1 MLPGARKPGYQAAF
15 EQQMTLH
22 DRDGAVEHA
31 LDHDDMAS
39 GAEDDEIG
47 ALCDEVHAAMAEA
60 AEHETSEDWT
70 PFESASE
77 AYAAIVFNNPRFPM
91 SRQHAQIALRFAKGS
106 GARNVPSYTKVQA
119 SLARLRSLYGTQLRR
134 VQGQE
139 GNIFYV
145 APIATA
151 IRRAFG
157 DPSTRPHMRFTPSE
171 TGHFKAF
178 FDASRLGIGCP
189 TTYRQPV
196 VHTDDN
202 TPIWLDEVAA
212 NGTQLFVPR
221 QWYRG
226 KDDRLYGRG
235 NRCERAGVGFQMTDH
250 IVDHPVATLKAVRGI
265 IHDLSGNKSKKWGAL
280 SALSYQFANLPAE
293 QLCEERSILH
303 FSISNDATAL
313 EMMDAFVKEIETHHT
328 TAIRVWDCEL
338 QSEVDV
344 LVRPVCLVAD
354 NPMHAILSSNIGMLG
369 AKPCRVCTWGGT
381 KVWKQG
387 EDRIR
392 MAMERSSE
400 DAIDTLSQQLQYARD
415 DNTKQYYDSRT
426 DTGYSDGFTHSVA
439 LTLLEDNDVLRGKD
453 PAHPDTPRPA
463 LSEAEV
469 VNAMNA
475 SHLAYNGAEFHNP
488 LLRLKA
494 IGWDVTQST
503 PVEVLHTFLL
513 GPVKYLLRATKR
525 NMTPRQLD
533 LLQIQL
539 EALNTDGLPCGKT
552 FRAAYIIKH
561 ADSLV
566 GKAIY
571 VSEIERESIGDHLIE
586 LDAALVAF
594 YSAYARVNPFDL
606 VMKPKLHIMS
616 HLVEDIV
623 KFGPPSMF
631 NTERFEAN
639 NTIIRNVAI
648 LSNRSA
654 ISLDIMR
661 KLEDQAMLRFVI
673 GGGQMLVV
681 EGGAQHIL
689 PQGERLRNLGLQ
701 ATSRHLLRQWG
712 LYKTL
717 ALKAGSTSLEPAAQE
732 ERATTIIA
740 GIQHAASDV
749 LSERDLLSTYRAGK
763 TVLSLS
769 RDICHVGSFVLID
782 GKLQDGRGSAE
793 RTGTLTAARIRSICV
808 PNNGLASTFLI
819 VLLLDDTG
827 WNEDLA
833 ARTMKESK
841 ALAVVKAKRVVQLI
855 NVQHNC
861 VSARCEIEAS
871 GGRDRQSREPAL
883 TTKPAIKHT
892 ATRKYFVN
900 HFLLRSC
907 LPDRRYRLPEV
918 DFPEADRDEI
928 AAFVADRIEDLNIKK
943 KQKKEKDKQKGKQK
957 QKGRQDQGVEQDE
970 FLSADDDN

>member
-1 MLPGARKPGYQAAF
+1 MTEISSAQPG
-15 EQQMTLH
+15 
-22 DRDGAVEHA
+22 
-31 LDHDDMAS
+31 
-39 GAEDDEIG
+39 
-47 ALCDEVHAAMAEA
+47 
-60 AEHETSEDWT
+60 
-70 PFESASE
+70 
-77 AYAAIVFNNPRFPM
+77 
-91 SRQHAQIALRFAKGS
+91 
-106 GARNVPSYTKVQA
+106 
-119 SLARLRSLYGTQLRR
+119 
-134 VQGQE
+134 
-139 GNIFYV
+139 
-145 APIATA
+145 
-151 IRRAFG
+151 
-157 DPSTRPHMRFTPSE
+157 
-171 TGHFKAF
+171 
-178 FDASRLGIGCP
+178 
-189 TTYRQPV
+189 
-196 VHTDDN
+196 
-202 TPIWLDEVAA
+202 
-212 NGTQLFVPR
+212 
-221 QWYRG
+221 
-226 KDDRLYGRG
+226 
-235 NRCERAGVGFQMTDH
+235 
-250 IVDHPVATLKAVRGI
+250 
-265 IHDLSGNKSKKWGAL
+265 
-280 SALSYQFANLPAE
+280 
-293 QLCEERSILH
+293 
-303 FSISNDATAL
+303 
-313 EMMDAFVKEIETHHT
+313 
-328 TAIRVWDCEL
+328 
-338 QSEVDV
+338 
-344 LVRPVCLVAD
+344 
-354 NPMHAILSSNIGMLG
+354 
-369 AKPCRVCTWGGT
+369 
-381 KVWKQG
+381 KQ
-387 EDRIR
+387 
-392 MAMERSSE
+392 RSSE

-494 IGWDVTQST
+494 LAVLKERDGCSEELWLAWVT
-503 PVEVLHTFLL
+503 LA
-513 GPVKYLLRATKR
+513 R
-525 NMTPRQLD
+525 
-533 LLQIQL
+533 
-539 EALNTDGLPCGKT
+539 
-552 FRAAYIIKH
+552 
-561 ADSLV
+561 V